1 MPSGL
6 IPPHE
11 ISYSSIFSQH
21 FVAFLLIQIL
31 LPKQFHFFIH
41 NYLFES
47 IGQLLF
53 KIFKI
58 FVSEDLAIYEVF
70 KLISYNF

>member
-11 ISYSSIFSQH
+11 ISYRSIFSQH

-47 IGQLLF
+47 FGQLLF